1 MAQTDA
7 QTSDAQR
14 AIARA
19 VAVAS
24 AQLRKEFRLR
34 SEKQRRD
41 VSELQQA
48 VAQLKAQI
56 AAMSVKTERTVGTQM
71 PPPLPLPLPP
81 PPPPRSSVETPAAR
95 FLRREAEFKA
105 ANREKRRAE
114 AARLAEGH
122 R

>member
-34 SEKQRRD
+34 SEKQRRA

-48 VAQLKAQI
+48 VARRGASGGVQLALLTAI
-56 AAMSVKTERTVGTQM
+56 DTSLE
-71 PPPLPLPLPP
+71 
-81 PPPPRSSVETPAAR
+81 E
-95 FLRREAEFKA
+95 
-105 ANREKRRAE
+105 
-114 AARLAEGH
+114 
-122 R
+122 